1 MTTTPQDPNHAKLKA
16 ARAEIEAILKKHD
29 IAGHVALHA
38 PGWAEVFWT
47 LWPSYSILRGDFP
60 AIRITSVAGDYGN
73 DQARMAS
80 DRANTAQMVNSIGVA
95 LAQSGMQ
102 WLELDNVLTQKLGA
116 THVDMGHLPDP
127 SRLNTGG
134 MH

>member
-29 IAGHVALHA
+29 IAGHCVLHA
-38 PGWAEVFWT
+38 PGWCEDFWS
-47 LWPSYSILRGDFP
+47 LWPSYSVLQGDFP
-60 AIRITSVAGDYGN
+60 LIRLKSVAATYGGDT
-73 DQARMAS
+73 QRMTA
-80 DRANTAQMVNSIGVA
+80 DRANTAQMVHGIGTS
-95 LAQSGMQ
+95 LAQSGLQ
-102 WLELDNVLTQKLGA
+102 WLELANVLNNKLGA

>member
-1 MTTTPQDPNHAKLKA
+1 MALHTETKIYKHAYQLLNLS
-16 ARAEIEAILKKHD
+16 IEAK
-29 IAGHVALHA
+29 
-38 PGWAEVFWT
+38 
-47 LWPSYSILRGDFP
+47 
-60 AIRITSVAGDYGN
+60 
-73 DQARMAS
+73 
-80 DRANTAQMVNSIGVA
+80 ANTAQMVNSIGVA

>member
-1 MTTTPQDPNHAKLKA
+1 M
-16 ARAEIEAILKKHD
+16 
-29 IAGHVALHA
+29 HA

-60 AIRITSVAGDYGN
+60 AIRITSVAGAYAN
-73 DQARMAS
+73 DHARMAS
-80 DRANTAQMVNSIGVA
+80 DRANTAQMVNSIGFA

-102 WLELDNVLTQKLGA
+102 WLVLSKVLTQKLGA